1 MNSKPQKQDKEG
13 YYTLR
18 FRSTGLGKT
27 MLEGEPADVS
37 IVGDMLVMH
46 IQSTTP
52 TRWLIRAAL
61 SYKGLLKMIMMS
73 LKNRP
78 YSGLCCLVQGLLRT
92 RNWRK
97 NSKSLQ
103 NVRYETPPRTRTKG
117 KSIVDSV
124 VNLSRRDCEKD
135 RNADKK
141 GIETASRE

>member
-1 MNSKPQKQDKEG
+1 MSAKPQDQNKEE

-37 IVGDMLVMH
+37 IVDDMLVMH

-73 LKNRP
+73 LKP
-78 YSGLCCLVQGLLRT
+78 SVLKFVLFGAKT
-92 RNWRK
+92 IK
-97 NSKSLQ
+97 NPKLA
-103 NVRYETPPRTRTKG
+103 E
-117 KSIVDSV
+117 DF
-124 VNLSRRDCEKD
+124 
-135 RNADKK
+135 
-141 GIETASRE
+141 